1 MEHLIPTARAGEMT
15 ALFGE
20 DETLTPTGKKY
31 DERIKAALRPIVA
44 DATREGLRLWELAII
59 IAMAMN
65 LEIAFAVTQRRFD
78 KDNKG

>member
-1 MEHLIPTARAGEMT
+1 MT
-15 ALFGE
+15 ETLFGE
-20 DETLTPTGKKY
+20 DEALTTTGKKY

-44 DATREGLRLWELAII
+44 DATREGIRLWELAII

-78 KDNKG
+78 KKKEGLDVREP